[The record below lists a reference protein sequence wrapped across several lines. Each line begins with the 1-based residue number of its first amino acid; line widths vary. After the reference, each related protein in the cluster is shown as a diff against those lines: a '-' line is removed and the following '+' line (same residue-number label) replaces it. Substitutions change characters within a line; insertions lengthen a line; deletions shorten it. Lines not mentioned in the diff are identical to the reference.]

1 MHFSL
6 SNIIQTY
13 SSVMDGKLS
22 DIPMDRDNISVLQD
36 NPSRFVSDFVLL
48 FLLIHRMVCTLE
60 EPQPQESYKT
70 EKLADILSV
79 WLQRSEILALIVVN
93 IRIIDR
99 CKL

>member
-1 MHFSL
+1 
-6 SNIIQTY
+6 
-13 SSVMDGKLS
+13 MDGKSS

-48 FLLIHRMVCTLE
+48 FLLIHRMVYTLE

-93 IRIIDR
+93 IRIIDW
-99 CKL
+99 CQL